1 MMLQNELYHNII
13 RKLIYLKDE
22 LFMGMDGLSFSNTG
36 AIKEQTSAEYTNR
49 TEQSVALDPANA
61 QQVHGLAA
69 NQRVKEK
76 EEGEESEQRKRQQEE
91 KEDSEF
97 QDGLV
102 EEKPEEEPAEFQVE
116 DFENP
121 EKEFY
126 VKLNIKDDIIELYD
140 SSTDRLI
147 ETISGDELGELV
159 HKLNM
164 ASGIFVNKKV

>member
-1 MMLQNELYHNII
+1 
-13 RKLIYLKDE
+13 
-22 LFMGMDGLSFSNTG
+22 MGMDGLSFSNTG
-36 AIKEQTSAEYTNR
+36 AIKEQTSAEYANNV
-49 TEQSVALDPANA
+49 EQSMAMDPSNDA
-61 QQVHGLAA
+61 QYVNGLAT

-76 EEGEESEQRKRQQEE
+76 EESEENERKKQQQKEE
-91 KEDSEF
+91 ETEF
-97 QDGLV
+97 EDGLV
-102 EEKPEEEPAEFQVE
+102 EENDEEEAPEFHVE

-121 EKEFY
+121 DKEFY

-147 ETISGDELGELV
+147 ETISGNELGELV

>member
-1 MMLQNELYHNII
+1 MAMRLVT
-13 RKLIYLKDE
+13 RSD
-22 LFMGMDGLSFSNTG
+22 FDGLVCG
-36 AIKEQTSAEYTNR
+36 ALLLEAGIIDTWKFAHPKD
-49 TEQSVALDPANA
+49 L
-61 QQVHGLAA
+61 
-69 NQRVKEK
+69 
-76 EEGEESEQRKRQQEE
+76 
-91 KEDSEF
+91 

-102 EEKPEEEPAEFQVE
+102 ETPNEEEAQEFHVE

-140 SSTDRLI
+140 SSSDRLV

-159 HKLNM
+159 QKLNM